1 MAYLNENLLWKQEA
15 NENDYGDIPCIP
27 DVEETV
33 SDDIESHYQ
42 VQCCVWS
49 GITHFARSAEKERPF
64 RLLHS

>member
-33 SDDIESHYQ
+33 SDDIESH
-42 VQCCVWS
+42 CV
-49 GITHFARSAEKERPF
+49 
-64 RLLHS
+64 